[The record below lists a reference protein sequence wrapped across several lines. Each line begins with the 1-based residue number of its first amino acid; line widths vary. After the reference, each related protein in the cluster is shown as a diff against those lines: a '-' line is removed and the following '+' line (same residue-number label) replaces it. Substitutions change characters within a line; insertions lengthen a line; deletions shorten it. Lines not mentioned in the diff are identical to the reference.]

1 MKRIAVGIAAAVLVA
16 GAAFEA
22 GRVAGPRRALAQE
35 EAAGPN
41 GPRAAPH
48 KLPQPYDV
56 IVHLKPELKD
66 PAGSLGNVVASGVQ
80 TWDNETV
87 GGYTFL
93 RLSVAS
99 GKLWYIPL
107 ENVGYITATPILAP
121 TSPDVQTP
129 APPTPP

>member
-1 MKRIAVGIAAAVLVA
+1 MIAADSDSSRLGCFATSFSTSTARSSGNSSSIASTAISRNGDGLVDVMRP
-16 GAAFEA
+16 GE
-22 GRVAGPRRALAQE
+22 PNLYIQAQD
-35 EAAGPN
+35 GSFT
-41 GPRAAPH
+41 
-48 KLPQPYDV
+48 
-56 IVHLKPELKD
+56 

-129 APPTPP
+129 APPK